1 MRSRIARGLVLVMTG
16 ALATIGGFQLLKADG
31 ETAAIASQDPG
42 RTLPVYDEEGALLR
56 PQNFEEWILVG
67 ASIGLGY
74 SDRARPASAG
84 PGMFH
89 NVYLE
94 PGAYRH
100 YVATGEFPEKTMLA
114 LAMYRS
120 SQEANPAKQGYYE
133 GEFVAL
139 EIALKDHERFEE
151 GWVYVPFN
159 PDSLGSLPDRS
170 RALPKETGCYGCHV
184 QHAADDNVFV
194 QFYPVLRP
202 VLQRHADADAR
213 REESEP

>member
-1 MRSRIARGLVLVMTG
+1 MGSRIAKGLVLVMAGVLVT
-16 ALATIGGFQLLKADG
+16 
-31 ETAAIASQDPG
+31 TAALQLVNAGDESAATHSQDRG
-42 RTLPVYDEEGALLR
+42 RTLPAYDEEGALLV
-56 PQNFEEWILVG
+56 PEDFEEWILVG

-74 SDRARPASAG
+74 SDRMRPASAG

-100 YVATGEFPEKTMLA
+100 YAATGEFPEKTMLA
-114 LAMYRS
+114 LAMYQP

-159 PDSLGSLPDRS
+159 VDSLGNLPDRS
-170 RALPKETGCYGCHV
+170 RALPKETGCYSCHAE
-184 QHAADDNVFV
+184 HAADDNVFV

-202 VLQRHADADAR
+202 VMERHGAAGTR